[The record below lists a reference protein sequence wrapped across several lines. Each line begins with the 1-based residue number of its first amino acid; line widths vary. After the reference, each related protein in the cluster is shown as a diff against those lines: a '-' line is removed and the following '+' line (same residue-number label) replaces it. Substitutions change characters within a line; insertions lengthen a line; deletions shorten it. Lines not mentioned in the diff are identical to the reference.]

1 MRVLILSN
9 RAPVTSLAEACAFD
23 LEDAFADAVGAEIWP
38 VRDRAA
44 EPTRRDYDLVIAAGT
59 SYLEVEDALRLAG
72 TARRGALTVGYL
84 FGAYASVLTKTRPP
98 RPYSRRLRPKLW
110 WLKRLD
116 HLFVGMRENVDLL
129 AGALGVPV
137 TYVPMA
143 ANVKAVAA
151 RPFGARADRPISVAG
166 YGRQHP
172 AFASALGRRLNAPGS
187 GELFYHTN
195 WYRSGAV
202 TDRARYREMFWQIL
216 RQSRVAL
223 AFDHLFADPGQRG
236 ELSYVGPR
244 WFESLAAGCVIAGVA
259 PRTDEARRL
268 LDWTDAT
275 VELPEEAEAGAEA
288 LIALLADE
296 DRLRAA
302 SAETLRQMRLRHDWR
317 HRLRDMLEAL
327 GMDAAPVA
335 PAIAALADQA
345 RAGAA

>member
-9 RAPVTSLAEACAFD
+9 RVPVTSLAEACAFD
-23 LEDAFADAVGAEIWP
+23 LEDAFADAVGADIWP
-38 VRDRAA
+38 VRNRKA
-44 EPTRRDYDLVIAAGT
+44 EPKGRDYDLVIAAGT

-72 TARRGALTVGYL
+72 TAKRGALTVGYL
-84 FGAYASVLTKTRPP
+84 FGAYASVLTKKRPA
-98 RPYSRRLRPKLW
+98 RPYSRRLKPKLW

-143 ANVKAVAA
+143 ADMKAVAA
-151 RPFGARADRPISVAG
+151 RPFQARGDRPIAVAG

-172 AFASALGRRLNAPGS
+172 KFASELGRRLNRPGS
-187 GELFYHTN
+187 DELFYHTN
-195 WYRSGAV
+195 WVRSGAA
-202 TDRARYREMFWQIL
+202 TDRLRYREMFWQIL

-244 WFESLAAGCVIAGVA
+244 WFESLAAGCVVAGIA
-259 PRTDEARRL
+259 PHSEEAGRL

-275 VELPEEAEAGAEA
+275 IDLPEDPEAGAEA

-296 DRLRAA
+296 ERLRAA

-317 HRLRDMLEAL
+317 HRLRDMLETL

-335 PAIAALADQA
+335 PAIEALAEEA